1 MYENGFGL
9 TKDRFLRYDAHSA
22 TENSNSMSSLL
33 RTLLLAPT
41 SLKNLQK
48 KTETPSNRILIEIQ
62 LNF

>member
-41 SLKNLQK
+41 SLKNL
-48 KTETPSNRILIEIQ
+48 SLNRNTQ
-62 LNF
+62 

>member
-22 TENSNSMSSLL
+22 TENSNFMSSLL

-48 KTETPSNRILIEIQ
+48 KQKHPVIVSL
-62 LNF
+62 